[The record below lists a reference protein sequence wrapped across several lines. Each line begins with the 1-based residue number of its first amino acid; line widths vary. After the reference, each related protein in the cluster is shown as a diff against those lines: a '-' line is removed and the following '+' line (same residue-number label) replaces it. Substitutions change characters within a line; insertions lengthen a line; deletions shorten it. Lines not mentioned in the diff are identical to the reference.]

1 LVRGEGIVVTGRTL
15 NDVVRISVYIPRNG
29 RTIVATAPFG
39 PSVGLAAGEMEERLK
54 LDPESPALR
63 RGWEYW
69 ARQAGCGELL
79 RD

>member
-1 LVRGEGIVVTGRTL
+1 
-15 NDVVRISVYIPRNG
+15 VRIAVYIPRNG
-29 RTIVATAPFG
+29 RTITAAAPFG
-39 PSVGLAAGEMEERLK
+39 PRIGLAAGEVEARLA
-54 LDPESPALR
+54 LDPESNAMR